1 MYQKKCGIVMPNVGG
16 TAEPFVFRPSLW
28 MKGFFYT
35 HSAMTN
41 SKYHL
46 YKGDTQHDHHY
57 EAGHDP

>member
-1 MYQKKCGIVMPNVGG
+1 MMPNVGG

-35 HSAMTN
+35 HSAVTN

-57 EAGHDP
+57 EAGPDP

>member
-1 MYQKKCGIVMPNVGG
+1 MMPNVGG

-35 HSAMTN
+35 HSAVAN

-57 EAGHDP
+57 EACLLYTSDAADE